1 MAGKVV
7 GIMAAGAQKCG
18 EVLRPISGPGEM
30 VVRYSEDSRT
40 HTSTMQFLYQPG
52 STVDGLERHD
62 AKLIAGGV
70 VAGAR
75 IVTATGTD
83 KGEKSALVEVRGFH

>member
-1 MAGKVV
+1 MAWSAMM
-7 GIMAAGAQKCG
+7 INS
-18 EVLRPISGPGEM
+18 L
-30 VVRYSEDSRT
+30 
-40 HTSTMQFLYQPG
+40 
-52 STVDGLERHD
+52 LE
-62 AKLIAGGV
+62 GV

>member
-1 MAGKVV
+1 M
-7 GIMAAGAQKCG
+7 INS
-18 EVLRPISGPGEM
+18 L
-30 VVRYSEDSRT
+30 
-40 HTSTMQFLYQPG
+40 
-52 STVDGLERHD
+52 LE
-62 AKLIAGGV
+62 GV

>member
-1 MAGKVV
+1 
-7 GIMAAGAQKCG
+7 MAAGAQKCG

-30 VVRYSEDSRT
+30 MVRYSEDSRM

-62 AKLIAGGV
+62 GKLIAGGV